1 MAEPHIGNDA
11 VARIGVVAIGRN
23 EGDRLKRC
31 IASLKGQA
39 SAVVY
44 VDSRS
49 TDGSADWARG
59 QGVHVVDLDLSLPF
73 TAARARNAGYQRLK
87 AVAPDIEFVQFVDG
101 DCEIQPGWLATAA
114 GFLAEHAQVAGAF
127 GRRRERHPDQSIYVL
142 MCDREWDTPLGESRA
157 CGGDV
162 LIRCRAFEQVG
173 GFRESLIAGEEPEM
187 CVRLRAAGWR
197 IWRLPAEMTLHD
209 AAITHFAQWWR
220 RTLRSGHAYA
230 EGASLHGA
238 PPERHWVAETRRAV
252 AWGVALPLLA
262 VALGLA
268 VHPAGWLLLL
278 AYPAQVARLAWR
290 DRRTSRQPLG
300 LSALLVVA
308 RLAEAQGA
316 IKFWLNRARHRRA
329 ALIEYK

>member
-1 MAEPHIGNDA
+1 MTAEL
-11 VARIGVVAIGRN
+11 VATIGVVAIGRN
-23 EGDRLKRC
+23 EGERLKRC
-31 IASLKGQA
+31 IASLKGLA
-39 SAVVY
+39 AAIVY
-44 VDSRS
+44 VDSQS

-73 TAARARNAGYQRLK
+73 TAARARNAGYRQLMT
-87 AVAPDIEFVQFVDG
+87 VAPGIGLVQFVDG

-114 GFLAEHAQVAGAF
+114 GFLNAHPAVAAAF
-127 GRRRERHPDQSIYVL
+127 GRRRERDPEQSIYVL

-162 LIRCRAFEQVG
+162 LMRCRAFEQVG
-173 GFRESLIAGEEPEM
+173 GFRDHLIAGEEPEL

-209 AAITHFAQWWR
+209 AAITRFGQWWR

-262 VALGLA
+262 AALGLA

-290 DRRTSRQPLG
+290 DRRASRRPLG
-300 LSALLVVA
+300 LAALLVAA
-308 RLAEAQGA
+308 RFAEAQGA
-316 IKFWLNRARHRRA
+316 IKFWLNQARHRRA